1 VPDPVVTLVSFACG
15 IITIGFYIAFRISKN
30 YELVSMIAVIFIS
43 FVVFPALWIITGGT
57 RGSIPYY
64 IIINAGIIALL
75 LDGLKRKIIFFLYAL
90 VIGGLIVIEYHLP
103 VIGYNSDLI
112 RSIDFAFDLYV
123 CLFSSVILIAVLID
137 SYMDE
142 FKKSEKYLA
151 ALKEQNKEIEAKNR
165 LLEKSNSELIKAKE
179 KAEKLSITDY
189 LTGTYNKRFITLC
202 LNEEIGTS
210 RKKQKKLTAALIDV
224 DNFKTINDTYGHMY
238 GDYVLERI
246 SKTIISSLRKED
258 LVGRFGGDEFLI
270 ILPDT
275 NREEGHAI
283 MERVR
288 QKILELKWET
298 DLVVTI
304 SGGVIEIDDDKSA
317 CLLTKLDQLLYRA
330 KHKSKNMIEYKEN
343 CN

>member
-210 RKKQKKLTAALIDV
+210 RK
-224 DNFKTINDTYGHMY
+224 N
-238 GDYVLERI
+238 
-246 SKTIISSLRKED
+246 RK
-258 LVGRFGGDEFLI
+258 
-270 ILPDT
+270 
-275 NREEGHAI
+275 
-283 MERVR
+283 
-288 QKILELKWET
+288 
-298 DLVVTI
+298 
-304 SGGVIEIDDDKSA
+304 S
-317 CLLTKLDQLLYRA
+317 
-330 KHKSKNMIEYKEN
+330 
-343 CN
+343 